1 MAASRSGSRTRSAR
15 VSRLDKVHT
24 RGAESQSRAVSW
36 LKERLEPTL
45 ARGTPE
51 QLEELL
57 HQVLSRELSREAIRQ
72 IENSVLLSSVDSGR
86 LSLLDNDRKRQIR
99 IWLARMLGRSGYYR
113 HGSKL
118 LSTTELKT
126 ASDHLLAGWFDMAF
140 GDLDRAISAFA
151 LAWKLDPK
159 NKAAHASY
167 LHALGHAGDPEQG
180 FAGLKQLNQ
189 QDPELDARGLMTVRM
204 GELLRVAG
212 RPAEGF
218 RLIQE
223 RLSRLEGEPPELF
236 LNSTNHVYL
245 LHELGSLTAVLEGP
259 ELARPWYIRALHSL
273 FAVNPNYPILVGI
286 LKRMVAAGIQSK
298 PILDLLQGI
307 ALRIPETDPHRRFQ
321 CPLQA
326 SISSRRVGPSVAGEP
341 NLILDLSRDEYQLGS
356 QTELR
361 FGIPLEVELVG
372 WVQLISSALEQGV
385 GPSLNWHVPRPLLVD
400 LLWSDA
406 PADID
411 QLEMRLTKL
420 VSRALEAGL
429 PIEREAGTHRLRGTL
444 AESGGV
450 ELRMDVGRRPPSYF
464 GTTQDPSAE
473 GFARHY
479 GMSPSNARKVR
490 ARLLELGVR
499 PLPAR
504 GLKKAA

>member
-1 MAASRSGSRTRSAR
+1 LA
-15 VSRLDKVHT
+15 
-24 RGAESQSRAVSW
+24 W

-51 QLEELL
+51 QMEELL

-72 IENSVLLSSVDSGR
+72 IKNSVLLSSVSSGR
-86 LSLLDNDRKRQIR
+86 ISLLDNDRKRQIR

-118 LSTTELKT
+118 LSTTELRT

-140 GDLDRAISAFA
+140 GDLDRAVSAFA

-159 NKAAHASY
+159 NKASHVSY
-167 LHALGHAGDPEQG
+167 LHALGHAGDPEHG
-180 FAGLKQLNQ
+180 LAGLKQLLDE
-189 QDPELDARGLMTVRM
+189 DPDLDARGLMTVRM
-204 GELLRVAG
+204 GELLRIAG
-212 RPAEGF
+212 RSAEGLQ
-218 RLIQE
+218 LIQE
-223 RLSRLEGEPPELF
+223 RLSELEREPPELF
-236 LNSTNHVYL
+236 LNSTNHIYL
-245 LHELGSLTAVLEGP
+245 QHESGSLTAVLEGP
-259 ELARPWYIRALHSL
+259 ESARPWYIRALHSL
-273 FAVNPNYPILVGI
+273 FAGNPNYPILVGI

-321 CPLQA
+321 RPLQA
-326 SISSRRVGPSVAGEP
+326 SISSRRVGTLTKGDP

-372 WVQLISSALEQGV
+372 WVQLISSALEQGF
-385 GPSLNWHVPRPLLVD
+385 GPSLTGYVPRPLLVD

-420 VSRALEAGL
+420 VSRALKAGL
-429 PIEREAGTHRLRGTL
+429 PLDREAGTHRLRGAL
-444 AESGGV
+444 SQSGGV

-464 GTTQDPSAE
+464 DTTQDPSTE
-473 GFARHY
+473 DFARYY
-479 GMSPSNARKVR
+479 GMSPSNARKIR
-490 ARLLELGVR
+490 ARLLEQGVW
-499 PLPAR
+499 PLPGR